1 MTFNTYTADEIGLV
15 AVKLADAGLVLGQN
29 VARHTDN
36 DFASGAAGKAYLKV
50 PGALT
55 ARARSLRDKMTAV
68 VFDEIAEDRV
78 SVDLSTHLVSAVK
91 IGDAELSLD
100 VRDFSAQVLKPQVEA
115 VVDGIETAIADVIA
129 DIEATDVSEDYDDET
144 PTKIFTLGRRALRNR
159 GVDVA
164 NDDLVAYV
172 GGNVVDV
179 LLDSGAL
186 DFSKTGD
193 ADALRKGSL
202 GRIAGFQCV
211 ESGRI
216 GADEV
221 VFATKSGIFLATKA
235 PAIPEGANFGAVV
248 TAEGLTLRYLRDY
261 SADYL
266 VDRSVVSTFVGAG
279 IAPLYDIVRDYD
291 TGEATAEP
299 VEGGAVVKFST
310 VALEG
315 GTDA

>member
-1 MTFNTYTADEIGLV
+1 MAFNTYTADEIGLV
-15 AVKLADAGLVLGQN
+15 AVKLADAGLALGQN
-29 VARHTDN
+29 VARYTDA
-36 DFASGAAGKAYLKV
+36 DFASGSGGKAYLKV

-55 ARARSLRDKMTAV
+55 ARARTLRDKTTAV

-91 IGDAELSLD
+91 VGDAELSLD
-100 VRDFSAQVLKPQVEA
+100 VRDFSAQVLKPQVDA
-115 VVDGIETAIADVIA
+115 IVDGIETAIGDAIADV
-129 DIEATDVSEDYDDET
+129 EATDVSDKYDDEA
-144 PTKIFTLGRRALRNR
+144 PAKLFTLGRRALRDR
-159 GVDVA
+159 GIDVA
-164 NDDLVAYV
+164 NEALVAYV
-172 GGNVVDV
+172 GGNVVDA

-193 ADALRKGSL
+193 AEALRKGSI

-216 GADEV
+216 DADQI
-221 VFATKSGIFLATKA
+221 VFATKTGIFLATMA

-248 TAEGLTLRYLRDY
+248 REEGIAMRYLRDY

-279 IAPLYDIVRDYD
+279 IAPLYDVQRDYD
-291 TGEATAEP
+291 TGEAA
-299 VEGGAVVKFST
+299 VEEVDGGAVVKLDT
-310 VALEG
+310 AK
-315 GTDA
+315 